1 MKFYAEKDNLIV
13 WDKLKN
19 KALCKFNKGVFETND
34 KYIIDRLIELEYKHD
49 KVIDDG
55 RKAEQGYE
63 ERQEV
68 EGEQEEVLDYS
79 AMTNAELKEIL
90 DSRGIKYSNRASK
103 SDLLELI
110 K

>member
-19 KALCKFNKGVFETND
+19 KALCKFNNGVFETND

-55 RKAEQGYE
+55 RKAEQGYGG
-63 ERQEV
+63 RQEV
-68 EGEQEEVLDYS
+68 KGEQEEIDYS
-79 AMTNAELKEIL
+79 TMTNAELKEIL